1 MAGIEKFRPRGAY
14 RRLAADTLARRL
26 RAPGRSLGLGGQRG
40 DALVE
45 PGRSRVEVLASFADL
60 GSEQPRAAQENVGE
74 LKRAP
79 QVERDRQRAEEIQDL
94 RRPVEP
100 VAVRGDPARDRLE
113 PVVGAPDRGDG
124 RVAVQ
129 QPDEEAQHEGDD
141 RPQDEARLAAIG
153 PDRPDHDRGAPAG
166 PEGRYVARQTAIA
179 RVDVGAGESE
189 PAQLRLDR
197 SAARAGEDVEARAG
211 GVERQRIGDPRAFGL
226 DLVALRALG
235 FELPHEVVMAIGR
248 RSRGAMG
255 IAAGMAGFVQEA
267 RIIHPAGLAIE
278 RGIGG
283 ARDRHRRLDAVRGVD
298 ARQHD
303 PLKDARRRRSLT
315 KRRAVRSPARDA

>member
-1 MAGIEKFRPRGAY
+1 M
-14 RRLAADTLARRL
+14 
-26 RAPGRSLGLGGQRG
+26 
-40 DALVE
+40 
-45 PGRSRVEVLASFADL
+45 
-60 GSEQPRAAQENVGE
+60 
-74 LKRAP
+74 
-79 QVERDRQRAEEIQDL
+79 
-94 RRPVEP
+94 
-100 VAVRGDPARDRLE
+100 
-113 PVVGAPDRGDG
+113 
-124 RVAVQ
+124 Q

-211 GVERQRIGDPRAFGL
+211 GVERQRIGDPRTFGL
-226 DLVALRALG
+226 DVVALRALG
-235 FELPHEVVMAIGR
+235 FELPHEIVMAIGR

-267 RIIHPAGLAIE
+267 RIIHAARLPIE

-303 PLKDARRRRSLT
+303 PLEDAAAGGR
-315 KRRAVRSPARDA
+315 